1 MTCPG
6 RHAFVRLLLAILAM
20 VPIAASAEEPLGV
33 FVSIP
38 PQASLVQRIG
48 GQRVTTEVL
57 VRPGQDPHTFEPAA
71 KQMVALARARVF
83 FTVGLPF
90 EEVLVGRIRANYRRL
105 SIVDSTLGI
114 KKRRMDADEGRDDGH
129 GEEDHAEPAGADPHV
144 WLSPAAIKTM
154 AANIAKALG
163 EVDPAHA
170 AEYDENLKALLQ
182 DVDARDAKIRAMLAP
197 YRGRAIYVY
206 HPAFGYFCDAYGLEA
221 AGGRD
226 GRQVAHAPAASRA
239 DQAGQGRRRQGDLRP
254 AAVRPARCA
263 NRRPGDRRRRRSGR
277 SAGRGRVGQYGGH
290 GPGDG
295 RGVAAMKEPRP

>member
-1 MTCPG
+1 MISPG
-6 RHAFVRLLLAILAM
+6 RHAVVRLLLAILAM
-20 VPIAASAEEPLGV
+20 GGVAASAEESLGV

-114 KKRRMDADEGRDDGH
+114 KKRRMDAEEGHDDGH

-154 AANIAKALG
+154 AANMAKALG

-170 AEYDENLKALLQ
+170 AEFDENLKALLK

-206 HPAFGYFCDAYGLEA
+206 HPAFGYFCDAYGLEQRA
-221 AGGRD
+221 VETGGKSPTP
-226 GRQVAHAPAASRA
+226 RQLRELIKQARA
-239 DQAGQGRRRQGDLRP
+239 DGVKVIFVQRQFDERGAQTVAQAIGGAVVPVDPLAEDVLGSMEAMARAMAEALRQ
-254 AAVRPARCA
+254 
-263 NRRPGDRRRRRSGR
+263 
-277 SAGRGRVGQYGGH
+277 
-290 GPGDG
+290 
-295 RGVAAMKEPRP
+295 

>member
-1 MTCPG
+1 MTCPS
-6 RHAFVRLLLAILAM
+6 RHAIAGLLIASLAM
-20 VPIAASAEEPLGV
+20 VGVAASAEEPLGV

-105 SIVDSTLGI
+105 SIVDSALGI

-129 GEEDHAEPAGADPHV
+129 GEEDHAGPAGADPHV

-154 AANIAKALG
+154 AANMAKALG
-163 EVDPAHA
+163 EVDSAHA

-206 HPAFGYFCDAYGLEA
+206 HPAFGYFCDAYGLEQRA
-221 AGGRD
+221 VETGGKSPTPRQLRELIKQAKAD
-226 GRQVAHAPAASRA
+226 GVKVIFVQRQFDQRGAQTVAQAIGGAVVPVDPLAEDVLGSMEAMARA
-239 DQAGQGRRRQGDLRP
+239 MAEALRQ
-254 AAVRPARCA
+254 
-263 NRRPGDRRRRRSGR
+263 
-277 SAGRGRVGQYGGH
+277 
-290 GPGDG
+290 
-295 RGVAAMKEPRP
+295 

>member
-1 MTCPG
+1 MTCPS
-6 RHAFVRLLLAILAM
+6 RHAIAGLLIASLAM
-20 VPIAASAEEPLGV
+20 VGVAASAEEPLGV

-38 PQASLVQRIG
+38 PQALLVQRIG

-105 SIVDSTLGI
+105 SIVDSALGI

-170 AEYDENLKALLQ
+170 AEFDENLKALLQ

-197 YRGRAIYVY
+197 YRGRAVYVY
-206 HPAFGYFCDAYGLEA
+206 HPAFGYFCDAYGLEQRA
-221 AGGRD
+221 VETGGKSPAPRQLRELIKQAKAD
-226 GRQVAHAPAASRA
+226 GVKVIFVQRQFDQRGAQTVAQAIGGAVVPVDPLAEDVLGSMEAMARA
-239 DQAGQGRRRQGDLRP
+239 MAEALRQ
-254 AAVRPARCA
+254 
-263 NRRPGDRRRRRSGR
+263 
-277 SAGRGRVGQYGGH
+277 
-290 GPGDG
+290 
-295 RGVAAMKEPRP
+295 